1 MPDEHIDVIATTI
14 SGSIKDWS
22 KVERIVPLFHE
33 HGMTDV
39 SLHEVDSHPL
49 ARDAASAAIRQGG
62 RTVISAGGSGTFNA
76 VLEGCCDSG
85 VPLGEIRLGFLRK
98 GSADL
103 IGKVLGMPDEIE
115 SAIRVFVTAIRE
127 DRTVPCD
134 VIRARSTDGGDAP
147 RHFVGYGGAE
157 IFGRI
162 PHFTENRFI
171 KYYKGILGQFFGDLG
186 PFTTGMTLALAEK
199 ILRAA
204 WTRGRRWSITV
215 DDAPAGEG
223 TYQALIVVNGYL
235 GPELPYSSAPLGSGS
250 FYLFALRD
258 LGLRKLLAQASHARD
273 GSILREPERWG
284 MESYTATRFML
295 LQPDTSSP
303 FPANVDGSTMRC
315 VGGLELRIV
324 DSIRLLSNDE
334 TAITAR

>member
-1 MPDEHIDVIATTI
+1 MSDDHIDVIATTI
-14 SGSIKDWS
+14 SGSIKDWG
-22 KVERIVPLFHE
+22 KVKRIVPLFHE
-33 HGMTDV
+33 QGLSNI
-39 SLHEVDSHPL
+39 SLHEADTHRE
-49 ARDAASAAIRQGG
+49 ARHAACAAIRQGG
-62 RTVISAGGSGTFNA
+62 RTIISAGGSGTFNS

-85 VPLGEIRLGFLRK
+85 TPLREIRLGFLRK

-103 IGKVLGMPDEIE
+103 IGKVLGMPDDIE
-115 SAIRVFVTAIRE
+115 SAIRVFVKAISE

-134 VIRARSTDGGDAP
+134 VIQASSKGGGSAM

-171 KYYKGILGQFFGDLG
+171 KYYKGILGQIFGDLG
-186 PFTTGMTLALAEK
+186 PFTTGMTLALVEK

-204 WTRGRRWSITV
+204 WTRKSTWTITV
-215 DDAPAGEG
+215 DGVPIGKG
-223 TYQALIVVNGYL
+223 TYQALILVNGYL

-258 LGLRKLLAQASHARD
+258 LGLRKLPAQASHARD

-284 MESYTATRFML
+284 MESYTAAQSML
-295 LQPDTSSP
+295 LQPDTPSP

-315 VGGLELRIV
+315 IGGLELRIV
-324 DSIRLLSNDE
+324 DTIRLLSNDD
-334 TAITAR
+334 AAPMAR